1 MDIYRFL
8 PLRFYIDLLIDVLFA
23 SEIFLAF
30 QLLIAMKLSGVS
42 DSGKTNGE
50 AAIPSRP
57 VKPVAQPGV
66 SSGDVNPIP
75 SGLVK
80 PVVQTSVSSG
90 DAIPMKSKDVTA
102 EVNSSIKPNSKTGA
116 SSGLKLG
123 VRGRASVSS
132 VDKGKA
138 IVSENVGKVITFKDV
153 TFGPHEDEVRF
164 RLIHFWEAWNVQTK
178 VLIGIEMLLIDEE
191 ESVIQGFIPYG
202 RIETYLRH
210 MKTGATYRLNKFFGS
225 KSKPIYRIGSG
236 SMDREFE
243 AGSDLRGDLYDY
255 IGHIK
260 LVNGKVPS
268 DGLLLDDSEIAAS
281 RRVELHVQT
290 HDDPVLKLYLWDK
303 VAFELCKKFKA
314 SGGTACVILVTTLN
328 LKRFGGV
335 LSLSSM
341 ASSRVF
347 LDGDVQETLL
357 YLSWLDSN
365 LDVASRVNAEVV
377 TKPEIATLGDL
388 FSYMNHASATVAWFE
403 CTTTIDDVVNG
414 YGWYYIGRGVCYT
427 KATKGPTTL
436 MCKKCGK
443 SEIVGVAQYLSKLSV
458 YDHSDQAV
466 FVVLGDAGEELT
478 GKKAAELVELY
489 YEVDMKH
496 ANDSVGEDHIVSV
509 PQAIIDTIGQTR
521 KFIVKVS
528 NHNLTAKTQT
538 LTVTKVLPLEA
549 PEPKGNLGVNVGE
562 EADSESKDHA
572 DESVKRGADGI
583 GSEGV
588 KRAKCVTSSYRF
600 ECFFSLARET
610 RESSSSFTPPL
621 SLRISSPWLSRS
633 VLLPFD
639 LDVGVSVKS
648 TIPLEKTIT
657 TAQKFHSH
665 HSMNVSNEADIYSPA
680 LFRSSDIKLSVFL
693 ITKPLPGIVVFLFE
707 ALWFQLSP
715 SVINRLM
722 MTPSVTQS
730 FGWREVILK
739 EAISHLT
746 GGECSGSTGFN
757 LNGLIN
763 PFQALYRVCELNWLP
778 GPEADLIIK
787 NRLRL
792 LYAVA
797 KRNPISFGHLV
808 YDQVIEMTRLTN
820 SDTNLVSPNLIY

>member
-1 MDIYRFL
+1 
-8 PLRFYIDLLIDVLFA
+8 
-23 SEIFLAF
+23 
-30 QLLIAMKLSGVS
+30 MKLSSVS

-80 PVVQTSVSSG
+80 PVVQTGVSSG
-90 DAIPMKSKDVTA
+90 DVIPMKSKDVTA
-102 EVNSSIKPNSKTGA
+102 EANSLIKPNGKTGA

-138 IVSENVGKVITFKDV
+138 IVSENVGKVISFKDV

-178 VLIGIEMLLIDEE
+178 VLISIEMLLIDEE

-225 KSKPIYRIGSG
+225 KSKPIYRVAESSVTISFSWNSVLSG
-236 SMDREFE
+236 LEDN
-243 AGSDLRGDLYDY
+243 Y

-260 LVNGKVPS
+260 LVNGKVLG
-268 DGLLLDDSEIAAS
+268 DGLLHDDSEIAAS

-303 VAFELCKKFKA
+303 VAFEFCKKFKA
-314 SGGTACVILVTTLN
+314 SGGTARVILVTTLN

-403 CTTTIDDVVNG
+403 CTATIDDVVNG
-414 YGWYYIGRGVCYT
+414 YGWYYIGCGVCYT

-478 GKKAAELVELY
+478 GKKAAELVERY

-496 ANDSVGEDHIVSV
+496 
-509 PQAIIDTIGQTR
+509 
-521 KFIVKVS
+521 VS

-562 EADSESKDHA
+562 EADSESEDHA

-588 KRAKCVTSSYRF
+588 KRAKS
-600 ECFFSLARET
+600 REN
-610 RESSSSFTPPL
+610 RDSSSSFTPPL

-648 TIPLEKTIT
+648 TIPSEKTIT

-730 FGWREVILK
+730 FGWREVVLK

-746 GGECSGSTGFN
+746 GGECSGWTGFN
-757 LNGLIN
+757 LNALIN

-820 SDTNLVSPNLIY
+820 SDTNLVFPNLIYQLLMLQHEVPLLPGDEEAIGRGFPIHGFAGDTSGPRGRRRLN

>member
-1 MDIYRFL
+1 
-8 PLRFYIDLLIDVLFA
+8 
-23 SEIFLAF
+23 
-30 QLLIAMKLSGVS
+30 MKLSGVS
-42 DSGKTNGE
+42 DSVKTNGK
-50 AAIPSRP
+50 AAVPSRP
-57 VKPVAQPGV
+57 VKPVAQPSV
-66 SSGDVNPIP
+66 SSGDVNLIP

-80 PVVQTSVSSG
+80 PVVQTGVSSG

-102 EVNSSIKPNSKTGA
+102 EANSSIKPNGKTGA

-191 ESVIQGFIPYG
+191 ESVIQGFIPCG

-225 KSKPIYRIGSG
+225 KSKPIYRVAEPSVTISFSWNSVLSG
-236 SMDREFE
+236 LEDSSISFPVDRFRIHGHREFE

-260 LVNGKVPS
+260 LVNGKVPG
-268 DGLLLDDSEIAAS
+268 DGLLLDESEIAAS

-290 HDDPVLKLYLWDK
+290 HDDLVLKQYLWDK
-303 VAFELCKKFKA
+303 VAFEFREKFKA
-314 SGGTACVILVTTLN
+314 SGGTARVILVTTLN
-328 LKRFGGV
+328 PKQFGGILSVSSMASSQVFLDGDVQETLLYLSWLDSNLDVASRVNAEVVTKPEIATLGDLLSYMNHASAKFKASGGTARVILVTTLNPKRFGGV

-365 LDVASRVNAEVV
+365 LDVASRVNTEVV
-377 TKPEIATLGDL
+377 TKPEIVTLGDL
-388 FSYMNHASATVAWFE
+388 FSYMNHASAKVAWFE
-403 CTTTIDDVVNG
+403 CTATIDDVMNGSGWYYIGCGVCHTKATKGPTTLMCKKYGKSEIVGVAQYLSKLSVYDHSDQAVFVVLGDAGEELTGKKAAELVERYYEANDIVGEDHIVPVPQAIIDTIGQTRKFIVKVAWFECTATIDDVVNG
-414 YGWYYIGRGVCYT
+414 YGWYYIGCGVCHT

-478 GKKAAELVELY
+478 GKKAAELVERY
-489 YEVDMKH
+489 YE
-496 ANDSVGEDHIVSV
+496 ANDSVGEDHIGPV
-509 PQAIIDTIGQTR
+509 PQAIIDTIGQTQ

-549 PEPKGNLGVNVGE
+549 PDPKGNLGVNVGE
-562 EADSESKDHA
+562 EADSESEDHA

-583 GSEGV
+583 GSEVFNKLG
-588 KRAKCVTSSYRF
+588 Y
-600 ECFFSLARET
+600 
-610 RESSSSFTPPL
+610 
-621 SLRISSPWLSRS
+621 
-633 VLLPFD
+633 D
-639 LDVGVSVKS
+639 L
-648 TIPLEKTIT
+648 
-657 TAQKFHSH
+657 F
-665 HSMNVSNEADIYSPA
+665 
-680 LFRSSDIKLSVFL
+680 
-693 ITKPLPGIVVFLFE
+693 
-707 ALWFQLSP
+707 
-715 SVINRLM
+715 
-722 MTPSVTQS
+722 
-730 FGWREVILK
+730 
-739 EAISHLT
+739 
-746 GGECSGSTGFN
+746 C
-757 LNGLIN
+757 
-763 PFQALYRVCELNWLP
+763 
-778 GPEADLIIK
+778 
-787 NRLRL
+787 
-792 LYAVA
+792 
-797 KRNPISFGHLV
+797 
-808 YDQVIEMTRLTN
+808 
-820 SDTNLVSPNLIY
+820 